1 MHIIGMD
8 VFKYAVGY
16 AHGTYVMSGD
26 RVASTEDGTV
36 VRIRTDEGIDGWGE
50 ITTLGKVYLPTFP
63 DGIRTALKDLGEALV
78 GKDPVNIGGVN
89 RIMNATLL
97 GQEFAK
103 SPIDI
108 ACWDILGKLLNR
120 PISALIGGV
129 INERFPVY
137 EAVPLDTP
145 DAMGDFIRS
154 RRAVGTNRFQLK
166 VGNNPFDDIARTRA
180 SVEAGDANTVIVADS
195 NGGWSMAAAK
205 LALQGMAGLPVY
217 VEQPCRSTADCI
229 LAHRGSLLPLV
240 LDESIVNHDEVYRA
254 KYEAN
259 AVSIN
264 LKFGKLGGLTNV
276 VKARDLLQDLNL
288 AVSVEDMW
296 GGDIITAAT
305 SHVAATTRPES
316 LLMTP
321 FFNDWTD
328 GHLANHL
335 PRSSNG
341 FGTAPTGAGLGIEID
356 IKKLGRP
363 LFSVGRN
370 KPAVDS

>member
-1 MHIIGMD
+1 MKIIGLD
-8 VFKYAVGY
+8 VFSYKVGY

-26 RVASTEDGTV
+26 RSAATEDGTV

-63 DGIRTALKDLGEALV
+63 EGIRTALKDLGQALI
-78 GKDPVNIGGVN
+78 GTDPTNVIKVN
-89 RIMNATLL
+89 RIMNATLM

-108 ACWDILGKLLNR
+108 ACWDIRGKALNL
-120 PISALIGGV
+120 PVSALLGGV
-129 INERFPVY
+129 INERFPIY
-137 EAVPLDTP
+137 EAVPLAAP
-145 DAMGDFIRS
+145 EEMGEFIKE
-154 RRAVGTNRFQLK
+154 RRAAGINRFQLK
-166 VGNNPFDDIARTRA
+166 VGKNPLDDIARVRA
-180 SVEAGDANTVIVADS
+180 SVEAGDTHTIIVADS
-195 NGGWSMAAAK
+195 NGGWSLASAK
-205 LALQGMAGLPVY
+205 LAVQGMAGLPVY
-217 VEQPCRSTADCI
+217 VEQPCRSTTDCI
-229 LAHRGSLLPLV
+229 LAHRGSSLPLV

-264 LKFGKLGGLTNV
+264 LKFGKLGGLTNL

-305 SHVAATTRPES
+305 SHIAATTRPES

-328 GHLANHL
+328 GHLADYS
-335 PRSSNG
+335 PRSSQG
-341 FGTAPTGAGLGIEID
+341 HGSAPTGPGLGIQVNLD
-356 IKKLGRP
+356 KLGEP
-363 LFSVGRN
+363 LFSVN
-370 KPAVDS
+370 

>member
-1 MHIIGMD
+1 MKIIGLD
-8 VFKYAVGY
+8 VFRYKVGY
-16 AHGTYVMSGD
+16 AHGTYIMSGD
-26 RVASTEDGTV
+26 RVAATEDGTV
-36 VRIRTDEGIDGWGE
+36 VRVRTDEGIDGWGE

-63 DGIRTALKDLGEALV
+63 EGIRTALKDLGEALLGV
-78 GKDPVNIGGVN
+78 DPANIGKVN
-89 RIMNATLL
+89 RVMNATLM

-108 ACWDILGKLLNR
+108 ACWDILGKSLDR

-129 INERFPVY
+129 INERFPIY

-145 DAMGDFIRS
+145 EAMGEFIRS
-154 RRAVGTNRFQLK
+154 RRANGINRFQLK

-180 SVEAGDANTVIVADS
+180 SVEAGDGKTIIVADS
-195 NGGWSMAAAK
+195 NGGWSLAAAK
-205 LALQGMAGLPVY
+205 LAIQGMAGLAVY

-229 LAHRGSLLPLV
+229 LAHRGSGLPLV
-240 LDESIVNHDEVYRA
+240 LDESIVNNDEVFRA

-276 VKARDLLQDLNL
+276 VKARDLLQDLNM

-328 GHLANHL
+328 GHLANYT
-335 PRSSNG
+335 PRSSEG
-341 FGTAPTGAGLGIEID
+341 FGSAPTGAGLGID
-356 IKKLGRP
+356 VDLARLGAP
-363 LFSVGRN
+363 LFSVGRT
-370 KPAVDS
+370 

>member
-1 MHIIGMD
+1 MKITGID
-8 VFKYAVGY
+8 VFNCRVGY
-16 AHGTYVMSGD
+16 AHGTYIMSGN
-26 RVASTEDGTV
+26 RVATAEDGTV
-36 VRIRTDEGIDGWGE
+36 VRIRTDDGLTGWGE

-63 DGIRTALKDLGEALV
+63 DGIRTALKDLAAALV
-78 GKDPVNIGGVN
+78 GADPTNIGKIA
-89 RIMNATLL
+89 RIMDRTLI

-108 ACWDILGKLLNR
+108 ACWDILGKSLNR

-129 INERFPVY
+129 LNERFPIY
-137 EAVPLDTP
+137 EAVPLDRP
-145 DAMGDFIRS
+145 ELMAEFIGER
-154 RRAVGTNRFQLK
+154 RRAGINRLQLK
-166 VGNNPFDDIARTRA
+166 VGNNPLDDIARTRA
-180 SVEAGDANTVIVADS
+180 SVEAGDSETVIVADS
-195 NGGWSMAAAK
+195 NGGWSLAAAK
-205 LALQGMAGLPVY
+205 LALQGLNGLPIY

-229 LAHRGSLLPLV
+229 LAHRGSTIPLV
-240 LDESIVNHDEVYRA
+240 LDESIISHDEVYRA

-276 VKARDLLQDLNL
+276 VKARDLLQELNM

-305 SHVAATTRPES
+305 SHVAATTRPEA

-328 GHLANHL
+328 GHLANHM

-341 FGTAPTGAGLGIEID
+341 FGSAPTGAGLGIEVD
-356 IKKLGRP
+356 VSRLGAP
-363 LFSVGRN
+363 LFTVG
-370 KPAVDS
+370 AQ

>member
-1 MHIIGMD
+1 MKIVGVD
-8 VFKYAVGY
+8 VYSYVVGY

-26 RVASTEDGTV
+26 RTAATEDGTV
-36 VRIRTDEGIDGWGE
+36 VRIRTDEGISGWGE

-63 DGIRTALKDLGEALV
+63 EGIRTALRDLGAALI
-78 GKDPVNIGGVN
+78 GQDPTNLAHVN
-89 RIMNATLL
+89 RTMNATLM

-103 SPIDI
+103 SAIDI
-108 ACWDILGKLLNR
+108 ACWDIFGKSLGL

-129 INERFPVY
+129 INERFPIY
-137 EAVPLDTP
+137 EAVPLGSP
-145 DAMGDFIRS
+145 ESMGDFIRG
-154 RRAVGTNRFQLK
+154 RRAAGINRFQLK
-166 VGNNPFDDIARTRA
+166 VGNNPVDDIARTRA
-180 SVEAGDANTVIVADS
+180 SVEAGDNETVIVADS
-195 NGGWSMAAAK
+195 NGGWSLASAK
-205 LALQGMAGLPVY
+205 IAFQGLAGLPVY
-217 VEQPCRSTADCI
+217 VEQPCRSTIDCI
-229 LAHRGSLLPLV
+229 LAARGSSVPLV
-240 LDESIVNHDEVYRA
+240 LDESITSQDEVFRA

-328 GHLANHL
+328 GHLAGRN
-335 PRSSNG
+335 PRSKDG
-341 FGTAPTGAGLGIEID
+341 FGSAPTAPGLGIEIEEE
-356 IKKLGRP
+356 KLGKP
-363 LFSVGRN
+363 LFSIQ
-370 KPAVDS
+370 

>member
-1 MHIIGMD
+1 MKITGLD
-8 VFKYAVGY
+8 VFHYKVGY

-26 RVASTEDGTV
+26 RRADTEDGTV
-36 VRIRTDEGIDGWGE
+36 VRILTDQGIDGWGE

-63 DGIRTALKDLGEALV
+63 EGIRTALRDLGEALV
-78 GKDPVNIGGVN
+78 GQDPTNIGQVN
-89 RIMNATLL
+89 RVMNRTLM

-108 ACWDILGKLLNR
+108 ACWDIKGKALGV
-120 PISALIGGV
+120 PVSALIGGV
-129 INERFPVY
+129 VNERFPIY
-137 EAVPLDTP
+137 EAVPLAEP
-145 DAMGDFIRS
+145 AKMGEFICA
-154 RRAVGTNRFQLK
+154 RREAGVNRFQLK
-166 VGNNPFDDIARTRA
+166 VGNNPHEDVARVRA
-180 SVEAGDANTVIVADS
+180 SVEAGDGQTIIVADS
-195 NGGWSMAAAK
+195 NGGWSLAAAK
-205 LALQGMAGLPVY
+205 LALQGLIGLPVY
-217 VEQPCRSTADCI
+217 VEQTCRTTADCI
-229 LAHRGSLLPLV
+229 LAHRGSALPLV
-240 LDESIVNHDEVYRA
+240 LDESIVTSDDIYRA

-305 SHVAATTRPES
+305 SHIAATTRPES

-328 GHLANHL
+328 GHLAHHT
-335 PRSSNG
+335 PRSSRG
-341 FGTAPTGAGLGIEID
+341 FGSAPMVPGLGIEVD
-356 IKKLGRP
+356 VGRLGQP
-363 LFSVGRN
+363 LFSTR
-370 KPAVDS
+370 

>member
-1 MHIIGMD
+1 MKIIGVD
-8 VFKYAVGY
+8 VYQYSVGY
-16 AHGTYVMSGD
+16 AHGTYIMSGD
-26 RVASTEDGTV
+26 RVAATEDGTV
-36 VRIRTDEGIDGWGE
+36 VRIRTDEGLSGWGE

-63 DGIRTALKDLGEALV
+63 GGIRTALRDLGTALL
-78 GKDPVNIGGVN
+78 GADPTNIGRVN
-89 RIMNATLL
+89 RVMNQTLM

-103 SPIDI
+103 SPLDI
-108 ACWDILGKLLNR
+108 ACWDILGKALNQ
-120 PISALIGGV
+120 PISTLIGGV
-129 INERFPVY
+129 LNERFPIY
-137 EAVPLDTP
+137 EAVPLDRP
-145 DAMGDFIRS
+145 EAMAEFIQER
-154 RRAVGTNRFQLK
+154 RRAGINRFQLK
-166 VGNNPFDDIARTRA
+166 VGNNPFDDIARTKA
-180 SVEAGDANTVIVADS
+180 SVAAGNAETVIVADS
-195 NGGWSMAAAK
+195 NGGWSLASAK
-205 LALQGMAGLPVY
+205 LALQGMNGLPVM

-229 LAHRGSLLPLV
+229 LAHRGSTVPLV

-276 VKARDLLQDLNL
+276 VKARDLLQELNM

-328 GHLANHL
+328 GHVADYT
-335 PRSSNG
+335 PRSANG
-341 FGTAPTGAGLGIEID
+341 FGAAPTAAGLGIEVNLE
-356 IKKLGRP
+356 KLGPP
-363 LFSVGRN
+363 LFTIG
-370 KPAVDS
+370 KA

>member
-1 MHIIGMD
+1 MRIVGLD
-8 VFKYAVGY
+8 VFGYRVGY
-16 AHGTYVMSGD
+16 AHGQYIMSGG
-26 RVASTEDGTV
+26 RVAETEDGTV

-63 DGIRTALKDLGEALV
+63 DGIRTALRDLGEALM
-78 GKDPVNIGGVN
+78 GLDPTNIGKVN
-89 RIMNATLL
+89 RAMNATLM

-108 ACWDILGKLLNR
+108 ACWDILGKSLNR

-129 INERFPVY
+129 LNERFPIY
-137 EAVPLDTP
+137 EAVPLAAP
-145 DAMGDFIRS
+145 EAMAAFIQE
-154 RRAVGTNRFQLK
+154 RRAVGINRFQLK
-166 VGNNPFDDIARTRA
+166 VGNNPLDDVARTRA
-180 SVEAGDANTVIVADS
+180 SAEAGDVDTVIVADS
-195 NGGWSMAAAK
+195 NGGWSLASAK
-205 LALQGMAGLPVY
+205 LALQGLAGLPVY
-217 VEQPCRSTADCI
+217 IEQPCRSTIDCI
-229 LAHRGSLLPLV
+229 LAHQGSSLPLV

-254 KYEAN
+254 KYDAN

-276 VKARDLLQDLNL
+276 VRARDLLQELNM

-328 GHLANHL
+328 GHLAGHY
-335 PRSSNG
+335 PRSIEG
-341 FGTAPTGAGLGIEID
+341 FGSAPTKAGLGID
-356 IKKLGRP
+356 VDDKRLGQP
-363 LFSVGRN
+363 LFSVG
-370 KPAVDS
+370 

>member
-1 MHIIGMD
+1 MKIVGID
-8 VFKYAVGY
+8 VYKYSVGY
-16 AHGTYVMSGD
+16 AHGTYIMSGD
-26 RVASTEDGTV
+26 RVAETEDGTV
-36 VRIRTDEGIDGWGE
+36 VRIRTDEGVDGWGE

-63 DGIRTALKDLGEALV
+63 DSIRTALRDLGAALIAA
-78 GKDPVNIGGVN
+78 DPTNIGRIN
-89 RIMNATLL
+89 RIMNATLM

-108 ACWDILGKLLNR
+108 ACWDILGKSLDR
-120 PISALIGGV
+120 PVSALIGGV
-129 INERFPVY
+129 LNERFPIY
-137 EAVPLDTP
+137 EAVPLDRP
-145 DAMGDFIRS
+145 EAMAEFIQE
-154 RRAVGTNRFQLK
+154 RRKAGINRFQLK

-180 SVEAGDANTVIVADS
+180 SVEAGDSNTVIVADS
-195 NGGWSMAAAK
+195 NGGWSLASAK
-205 LALQGMAGLPVY
+205 LALQGLDGLPVF
-217 VEQPCRSTADCI
+217 VEQPCRSTSDCI
-229 LAHRGSLLPLV
+229 LAHRGSTVPLV
-240 LDESIVNHDEVYRA
+240 LDESIVNHDEVFRA

-276 VKARDLLQDLNL
+276 VKARDLLQDLNM

-328 GHLANHL
+328 GHLANYS
-335 PRSSNG
+335 PRSSDG
-341 FGTAPTGAGLGIEID
+341 FGSAPTAPGLGIEVD
-356 IKKLGRP
+356 ISKLGQP
-363 LFSVGRN
+363 LFTVGA
-370 KPAVDS
+370 K

>member
-1 MHIIGMD
+1 MKIVGMD
-8 VFKYAVGY
+8 VYAYSVGY
-16 AHGTYVMSGD
+16 AHGTYIMSGD
-26 RVASTEDGTV
+26 RVAETEDGTV
-36 VRIRTDEGIDGWGE
+36 VRIRTDEGISGWGE

-63 DGIRTALKDLGEALV
+63 AGIRTALKDLGEALI
-78 GKDPVNIGGVN
+78 GKDPTNVAMVN
-89 RIMNATLL
+89 RVMNATLM

-108 ACWDILGKLLNR
+108 ACWDIKGRALNL
-120 PISALIGGV
+120 PVSSLIGGV
-129 INERFPVY
+129 INDRFPIY
-137 EAVPLDTP
+137 EAVPLTSP
-145 DAMGDFIRS
+145 EEMGAFIRA
-154 RRAVGTNRFQLK
+154 RRAAGINRFQLK
-166 VGNNPFDDIARTRA
+166 VGNNPFEDIARVRA

-195 NGGWSMAAAK
+195 NGGWSLAAAK
-205 LALQGMAGLPVY
+205 LAVQGMAGLPVY
-217 VEQPCRSTADCI
+217 IEQPCRSTIDCI
-229 LAHRGSLLPLV
+229 LAHRGSSLPLV
-240 LDESIVNHDEVYRA
+240 LDESIVNHDEVFRA

-276 VKARDLLQDLNL
+276 VKARDLLQDLNM

-328 GHLANHL
+328 GHLAGYA

-341 FGTAPTGAGLGIEID
+341 FGSAPTTAGLGIEVD
-356 IKKLGRP
+356 VQKLGEP
-363 LFSVGRN
+363 LFTIGSR
-370 KPAVDS
+370 

>member
-1 MHIIGMD
+1 MKIVGFDIYSY
-8 VFKYAVGY
+8 VVGY
-16 AHGTYVMSGD
+16 AHGTYIMSGD
-26 RVASTEDGTV
+26 RKANTEDGTV
-36 VRIRTDEGIDGWGE
+36 VRIRTDEGVSGWGE
-50 ITTLGKVYLPTFP
+50 ITTLGKVYLPVFP
-63 DGIRTALKDLGEALV
+63 EGIRTALRDLGAALI
-78 GKDPVNIGGVN
+78 GRDPTNLGQIN
-89 RIMNATLL
+89 RTMNATLM

-103 SPIDI
+103 SAIDI
-108 ACWDILGKLLNR
+108 ACWDIFGKSLNR

-129 INERFPVY
+129 VNERFPVY
-137 EAVPLDTP
+137 EAVPLGTP
-145 DAMGDFIRS
+145 ESMGEFIQE
-154 RRAVGTNRFQLK
+154 RRKAGINRFQLK

-180 SVEAGDANTVIVADS
+180 SVKAGNNETVIVADS
-195 NGGWSMAAAK
+195 NGGWSLAAAK
-205 LALQGMAGLPVY
+205 IAFQGMAGLPVY
-217 VEQPCRSTADCI
+217 VEQPCRSTIDCI
-229 LAHRGSLLPLV
+229 LAARGSSVPLV
-240 LDESIVNHDEVYRA
+240 LDESITSHDEVYRA

-328 GHLANHL
+328 GHLAGYA
-335 PRSSNG
+335 PRSENG
-341 FGTAPTGAGLGIEID
+341 FGSAPKGAGLGIEVD
-356 IKKLGRP
+356 ESRLGKP
-363 LFSVGRN
+363 LFSV
-370 KPAVDS
+370 A

>member
-1 MHIIGMD
+1 MKI
-8 VFKYAVGY
+8 VAVEVYKYEVGY
-16 AHGTYVMSGD
+16 AHGTYIMSGD
-26 RVASTEDGTV
+26 RVADTEDGTV
-36 VRIRTDEGIDGWGE
+36 VRVRTDEGIDGWGE

-63 DGIRTALKDLGEALV
+63 EGIRTALRDLAAALIGV
-78 GKDPVNIGGVN
+78 DPTNIAKVN
-89 RIMNATLL
+89 RVMNATLM

-108 ACWDILGKLLNR
+108 ACWDILGKSLNR

-129 INERFPVY
+129 LNDQFPIY
-137 EAVPLDTP
+137 EAVPLGSP
-145 DAMGDFIRS
+145 ASMGEFIAE
-154 RRAVGTNRFQLK
+154 RRKAGINRFQLK
-166 VGNNPFDDIARTRA
+166 VGNNPHDDVARTRA
-180 SVEAGDANTVIVADS
+180 SIEAGDEHTVIVADS
-195 NGGWSMAAAK
+195 NGGWSLAAAK
-205 LALQGMAGLPVY
+205 LAFQGLAGLPVY
-217 VEQPCRSTADCI
+217 VEQPCRTTTDCI
-229 LAHRGSLLPLV
+229 LAARGSSLPLV

-264 LKFGKLGGLTNV
+264 LKFGKLGGLTNL
-276 VKARDLLQDLNL
+276 VKARDLLQELNM

-328 GHLANHL
+328 GHLAGYL
-335 PRSSNG
+335 PRSVNG
-341 FGTAPTGAGLGIEID
+341 FGSAPTGAGLGIEVD
-356 IKKLGRP
+356 VEKLGQP
-363 LFSVGRN
+363 LFVVS
-370 KPAVDS
+370 A